1 MYKDF
6 NFSLLCFS
14 ALVVRFV
21 TGRFLNE
28 YDPTLG
34 KERSLFKVL
43 QINL

>member
-1 MYKDF
+1 MRLTY
-6 NFSLLCFS
+6 FSLLCFS

-34 KERSLFKVL
+34 KEEVYLKHSK
-43 QINL
+43 

>member
-1 MYKDF
+1 VMLGAGGVGKT
-6 NFSLLCFS
+6 

-34 KERSLFKVL
+34 KEEVYLKHSK
-43 QINL
+43 